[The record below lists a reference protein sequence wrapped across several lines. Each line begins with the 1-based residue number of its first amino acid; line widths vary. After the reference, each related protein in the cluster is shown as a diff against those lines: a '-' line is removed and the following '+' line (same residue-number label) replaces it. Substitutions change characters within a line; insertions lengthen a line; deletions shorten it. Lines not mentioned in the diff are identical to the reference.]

1 MVPNVSNQNNP
12 PEETYDQWK
21 SKEDQFHLEQAILRS
36 KIRIESNREKP
47 IDFIAKVILI
57 IEGKLGVTSDFISE
71 DYKNPFNIFKLVQT
85 SAELK
90 ELKNDM
96 QTFLNAVTSN
106 NRF

>member
-1 MVPNVSNQNNP
+1 M
-12 PEETYDQWK
+12 
-21 SKEDQFHLEQAILRS
+21 EQAILRS

-57 IEGKLGVTSDFISE
+57 IEGKLSVTSDFMSE

-90 ELKNDM
+90 DLLNEM
-96 QTFLNAVTSN
+96 QTFLNANKTN

>member
-1 MVPNVSNQNNP
+1 M
-12 PEETYDQWK
+12 
-21 SKEDQFHLEQAILRS
+21 EQAILRS

-47 IDFIAKVILI
+47 IDFIAKIILI
-57 IEGKLGVTSDFISE
+57 IEGKLSVTSDFMSE

-90 ELKNDM
+90 DLLNEM
-96 QTFLNAVTSN
+96 QTFLNANKTN